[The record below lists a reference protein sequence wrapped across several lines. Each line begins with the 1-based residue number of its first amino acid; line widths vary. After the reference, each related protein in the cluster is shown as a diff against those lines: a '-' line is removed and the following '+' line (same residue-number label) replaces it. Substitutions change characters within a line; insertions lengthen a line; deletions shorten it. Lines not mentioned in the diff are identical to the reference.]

1 MASKYGNHQYK
12 PNSLFRYDCE
22 NKQHYLLDEASGKH
36 YKVDS
41 MGNKP
46 TKFIGNKTGFMGFN
60 ERQELAKTVSLSMII
75 SRFSTLK

>member
-1 MASKYGNHQYK
+1 MASKYGNPWYK
-12 PNSLFRYDCE
+12 HKSLFRYDCE

-46 TKFIGNKTGFMGFN
+46 TKFIANKSGFMGFN
-60 ERQELAKTVSLSMII
+60 ERQELAKKVNLSII
-75 SRFSTLK
+75 